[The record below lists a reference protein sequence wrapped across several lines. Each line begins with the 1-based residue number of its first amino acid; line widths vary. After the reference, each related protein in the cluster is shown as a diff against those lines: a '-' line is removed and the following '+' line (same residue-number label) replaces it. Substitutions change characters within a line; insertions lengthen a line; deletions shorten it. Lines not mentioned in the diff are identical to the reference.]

1 MFPLFL
7 TEINNLSVVQK
18 IIQFIPNA
26 TLVVSKILESII
38 INILAYL
45 LLLFCGENKILLCR
59 PIITHK
65 PCHDV

>member
-38 INILAYL
+38 IIKILA
-45 LLLFCGENKILLCR
+45 
-59 PIITHK
+59 H
-65 PCHDV
+65 

>member
-7 TEINNLSVVQK
+7 TEINNLIVVQK

-45 LLLFCGENKILLCR
+45 LLLFCADNKFLLC
-59 PIITHK
+59 IITHK
-65 PCHDV
+65 PCHV